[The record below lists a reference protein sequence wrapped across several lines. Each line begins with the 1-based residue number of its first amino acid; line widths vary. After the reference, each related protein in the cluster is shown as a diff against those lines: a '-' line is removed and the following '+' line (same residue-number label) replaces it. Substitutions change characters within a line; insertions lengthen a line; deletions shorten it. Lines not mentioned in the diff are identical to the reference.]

1 MIKKNY
7 YLLNVPGKHGYSFM
21 VLCDA
26 KDEEEAISMAA
37 DAELFQDHEDA
48 DYCIAE
54 EASESD
60 IEHWMKYCTIEEI

>member
-21 VLCDA
+21 LLCDA

-37 DAELFQDHEDA
+37 DAELFQDPEDA

-60 IEHWMKYCTIEEI
+60 IMHFMKFDSINEI

>member
-26 KDEEEAISMAA
+26 KDEEEAVSMAA
-37 DAELFQDHEDA
+37 DAELFKDPEDA

>member
-37 DAELFQDHEDA
+37 DAELFQDPEDA

-60 IEHWMKYCTIEEI
+60 IMHFAKFDNINEI

>member
-26 KDEEEAISMAA
+26 KDEEEAVSMAA
-37 DAELFQDHEDA
+37 DAELFQDLEDA